1 MTKSGWA
8 GLLQECTEVGGP
20 TRHLVWLMAK
30 EIPFLVTPPGCR
42 VCMGVSGKEDTAEY
56 VLQELVDSL
65 QPEKRAWHL
74 NEFWRGCG
82 K

>member
-1 MTKSGWA
+1 
-8 GLLQECTEVGGP
+8 
-20 TRHLVWLMAK
+20 MAK

-42 VCMGVSGKEDTAEY
+42 VCMGVGGKEDKAEY

-74 NEFWRGCG
+74 YEFWRGCG

>member
-1 MTKSGWA
+1 M
-8 GLLQECTEVGGP
+8 GGP
-20 TRHLVWLMAK
+20 TYHLVWLMAK

-42 VCMGVSGKEDTAEY
+42 VCMGVGGKEDTTEY

-74 NEFWRGCG
+74 YEFWKGCG